1 MTQHFVLMPNI
12 TVSHVDENNNF
23 DNNNCNKND
32 DGDDDGKNNKE
43 QKVHL
48 LELPSRHLETGPK
61 DLRLQ
66 AVP

>member
-1 MTQHFVLMPNI
+1 MTQHFVLVPNI

-32 DGDDDGKNNKE
+32 DDDDDNDDGDDKNTKE

-48 LELPSRHLETGPK
+48 LELPRV
-61 DLRLQ
+61 DILRQVLKI
-66 AVP
+66 

>member
-1 MTQHFVLMPNI
+1 MTQHFVLVPDI

-32 DGDDDGKNNKE
+32 DDDDGDDDKNTKE
-43 QKVHL
+43 QTVGL

-61 DLRLQ
+61 DLRL
-66 AVP
+66 